1 MNCGKYKNTSTT
13 LKTQE
18 GGDYI
23 FTALYSQ
30 LNENYFVQTLL
41 AILSSMQIEG
51 KIKVLPES
59 DYWM

>member
-23 FTALYSQ
+23 FTALCSQ
-30 LNENYFVQTLL
+30 LNENYFAQTLL
-41 AILSSMQIEG
+41 AISSSMQIEG

>member
-13 LKTQE
+13 LKTEE
-18 GGDYI
+18 GSDYI

-41 AILSSMQIEG
+41 AI
-51 KIKVLPES
+51 
-59 DYWM
+59 